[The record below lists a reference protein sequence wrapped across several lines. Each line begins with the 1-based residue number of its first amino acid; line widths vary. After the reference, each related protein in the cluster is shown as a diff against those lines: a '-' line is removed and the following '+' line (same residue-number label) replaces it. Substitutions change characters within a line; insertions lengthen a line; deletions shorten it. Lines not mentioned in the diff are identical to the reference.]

1 MQIGG
6 FSVLVKD
13 KDESPESLR
22 AGIPVVSFSI
32 GDAADFAYGASRD
45 EDTCRLVRLES
56 GDVLV
61 FGGGS
66 RMVYH
71 AVRAVHAGTAPEELL
86 QRTNLRPGRLNLT
99 FRQR

>member
-56 GDVLV
+56 GDVVAILSN
-61 FGGGS
+61 GGFDGIYEKLPA
-66 RMVYH
+66 RL
-71 AVRAVHAGTAPEELL
+71 RE
-86 QRTNLRPGRLNLT
+86 RT
-99 FRQR
+99 